1 MFVKQQT
8 NFISFFNTEKKDAS
22 LEGSLTIETSV
33 INAKNETELLLP
45 DLQVESA
52 DVSVEEISSATSVE
66 RRQSRKKKRRN
77 NKRRQNRINQL
88 RKKSNF

>member
-1 MFVKQQT
+1 M
-8 NFISFFNTEKKDAS
+8 
-22 LEGSLTIETSV
+22 EGSLTIETSV

-88 RKKSNF
+88 RKKGNF